1 MTALE
6 RLAQAAGKT
15 TGTGI
20 SASAGTVAG
29 TYDTGSSGGIATAAA
44 SEVNLDF
51 LVTVTV
57 SVVQVTG

>member
-15 TGTGI
+15 GTEASSGASTAAGTYETGI
-20 SASAGTVAG
+20 SGNVNA
-29 TYDTGSSGGIATAAA
+29 AAA

-57 SVVQVTG
+57 SVVQVPN